1 VAAGRSVRVR
11 GRNQPESMT
20 DPVERVLELPTRA
33 EGFQALFDTFTSKAQ
48 LEQDAVG
55 DGEPDEDLVRVG
67 LGDR

>member
-1 VAAGRSVRVR
+1 
-11 GRNQPESMT
+11 MT